1 MVLAIVFHWACIPKI
16 SKSFK
21 ITAEHAPVEVF
32 FLVMFS
38 QKTLLSL
45 YSLFITCVRASV
57 AAHGLIRSL
66 ANSLFFRVCWNIL
79 SSAWAVAHL

>member
-1 MVLAIVFHWACIPKI
+1 MVLAIVFHWACIPKK

-32 FLVMFS
+32 FLVVLS
-38 QKTLLSL
+38 QKTLSL
-45 YSLFITCVRASV
+45 YSLFITRVRASV